1 MSARWWRTL
10 ALAASFAPAAHA
22 QFTLTTVVGNAEQ
35 PVPGV
40 YDLGAVSSGDAVAA
54 RFRLR
59 NTSNAPATLTVL
71 AVAGTGFALASA
83 PSLPTNL
90 GAQQTA
96 DFTVSFHA
104 SGTGSYSAALRSD
117 GISALLTITVVLG
130 LTYAV
135 ETAAGKELLGGA
147 AVDFGVVELGQ
158 TKALHFDIDNLTAQA
173 LNVPAMAVG
182 AGDFALS
189 NAATGVLLQPGQ
201 SAGFDIQFR
210 ASAAGPRSGLLTIGS
225 RSYVLAA
232 AGIVPALPKPRLT
245 IDLPKNQSAQQGSIT
260 ITLDAPAKTGGSGT
274 LTLDFQP
281 SPAGSSDP
289 SIAFAA
295 GGRTAVFTFEPG
307 DTEGRFGNQAMALFQ
322 TGTTAGDLTATVQLG
337 EVTDRLSVTIVPAPM
352 ALNAA
357 QAARSGG
364 SIEILVTGYDNTRT
378 AGPLS
383 FTFFDA
389 AGNAVA
395 PGPIRLDGTAA
406 FSKFFQESDVGGTFA
421 LRALFPV
428 TGDPSGVASFA
439 AEFTNS
445 AGTVTT
451 AKTRF

>member
-1 MSARWWRTL
+1 MSARWWCAL
-10 ALAASFAPAAHA
+10 ALAAGFVPSAHA
-22 QFTLTTVVGNAEQ
+22 QFTLTAVVDNAEQ
-35 PVPGV
+35 PVPGI

-59 NTSNAPATLTVL
+59 NASNAPATLTVL

-83 PSLPTNL
+83 PSLPANL
-90 GAQQTA
+90 DPQQTA
-96 DFTVSFHA
+96 DFTVSFQA

-117 GISALLTITVVLG
+117 GISALLTITVVPG

-135 ETAAGKELLGGA
+135 ETAAGKQLLGA
-147 AVDFGVVELGQ
+147 AAADFGVVELGQ
-158 TKALHFDIDNLTAQA
+158 TKVLHFDIDNFTAQA

-189 NAATGVLLQPGQ
+189 NTPTGVVLQPGQ
-201 SAGFDIQFR
+201 AARFDIQFR
-210 ASAAGPRSGLLTIGS
+210 PSAAGPRNGLLSIGTH
-225 RSYVLAA
+225 SYALAG
-232 AGIVPALPKPRLT
+232 AGIVPALPKPQLT

-260 ITLDAPAKTGGSGT
+260 VTLDAPAKTSGSGT

-281 SPAGSSDP
+281 TPAGSSDP

-295 GGRTAVFTFEPG
+295 GGRTAVFNFQPG
-307 DTEGRFGNQAMALFQ
+307 DTQVRFGSQAMALFQ
-322 TGTTAGDLTATVQLG
+322 TGTTAGALTVTVQLG
-337 EVTDRLSVTIVPAPM
+337 EVTDRLSVTIVPAPV
-352 ALNAA
+352 ALSAA

-364 SIEILVTGYDNTRT
+364 SIEVQVTGYDNTRT

-383 FTFFDA
+383 FTFFDSL
-389 AGNAVA
+389 GNAVA
-395 PGPIRLDGTAA
+395 PGTIRADGTAA
-406 FSKFFQESDVGGTFA
+406 FNKFFQESDVGGTFV
-421 LRALFPV
+421 LRAVFPV

-445 AGTVTT
+445 AGTITT

>member
-1 MSARWWRTL
+1 MTARWWRTL
-10 ALAASFAPAAHA
+10 ALAAFVPVAHA
-22 QFTLTTVVGNAEQ
+22 QFTLTAVVGNAEQ

-40 YDLGAVSSGDAVAA
+40 YDLGAISSGDAVAA

-59 NTSNAPATLTVL
+59 NASNAPATLTVL

-83 PSLPTNL
+83 PSLPATL

-96 DFTVSFHA
+96 DFTVSFQS

-117 GISALLTITVVLG
+117 GVSALLTITVVPG
-130 LTYAV
+130 LTYAA
-135 ETAAGKELLGGA
+135 ETATGKQLLGST
-147 AVDFGVVELGQ
+147 AVDFGVAELGQ

-182 AGDFALS
+182 ADDFALS
-189 NAATGVLLQPGQ
+189 NTTPGVLLQPGQ
-201 SAGFDIQFR
+201 AAGFDIHFR
-210 ASAAGPRSGLLTIGS
+210 PTAAGPRSGLLTIGS
-225 RSYVLAA
+225 HSYALAG
-232 AGIVPALPKPRLT
+232 AGIVPTLPKPQLT
-245 IDLPKNQSAQQGSIT
+245 IDLPKNQSAQQGSIVV
-260 ITLDAPAKTGGSGT
+260 TLDAPAKTSGSGT

-281 SPAGSSDP
+281 AAAGSSDP

-295 GGRTAVFTFEPG
+295 GGRTAAFTFEPG
-307 DTEGRFGNQAMALFQ
+307 DTEGRFGSQAMALFQ
-322 TGTTAGDLTATVQLG
+322 TGTTAGALTVTVQLG
-337 EVTDRLSVTIVPAPM
+337 EIKDRQSVTIVPAPV
-352 ALNAA
+352 ALSAA
-357 QAARSGG
+357 QAARSNG

-378 AGPLS
+378 VGSLA

-395 PGPIRLDGTAA
+395 PGTIRMDGTAA
-406 FSKFFQESDVGGTFA
+406 FSKFFQESDVGGTFV

-428 TGDPSGVASFA
+428 IGDPSGVAFFA

-445 AGTVTT
+445 AGTVTK